1 MENVVLLS
9 TTSEKSK
16 IHGFWKKNK
25 GSSFFS
31 RGDKNTAAK
40 GGDPPI
46 HFQGYN
52 YYKWQTPCGIGG
64 VKQDTTALD
73 RVLSESAHRGMQ
85 AYACGPA
92 LCWRPALA
100 KAVGPARKDA
110 LETILKYFTVLNI
123 V

>member
-73 RVLSESAHRGMQ
+73 RVLSEAHTAVPR
-85 AYACGPA
+85 YASVCV
-92 LCWRPALA
+92 RPCPVLA
-100 KAVGPARKDA
+100 TCPR
-110 LETILKYFTVLNI
+110 
-123 V
+123 